1 MYRELVFPLL
11 SIGLLLTGCA
21 EPQPQV
27 MVLPTGHRVV
37 QSKSGPQVLT
47 PVGPLGTVANVR
59 QAELVKVYG
68 VNRYVDPA
76 DPRVMHERHA
86 VYRVEQ
92 RPAWV
97 TRSKNQSGQILLG
110 PILGLRRPEYSPEPL
125 PGETARD
132 LAEAKRGLQDSA
144 KDLQSMRDGQ
154 QKLAGN
160 VQSLAEQTLDGERKL
175 TTAVGLLNGALR
187 NLKVKRPP
195 AQPRRVIP
203 TSFELTLAAW
213 LSVQGI
219 EGEK

>member
-1 MYRELVFPLL
+1 MYKELASPFL
-11 SIGLLLTGCA
+11 SICLLLTGCA

-27 MVLPTGHRVV
+27 VVLPTGHRAV
-37 QSKSGPQVLT
+37 QSSSGPQVLT

-76 DPRVMHERHA
+76 DPRIMHERHT

-92 RPAWV
+92 QPAWV

-110 PILGLRRPEYSPEPL
+110 PILGLHRPEYSPEPL

-132 LAEAKRGLQDSA
+132 LAEAKRGLQDNA

-154 QKLAGN
+154 QKLASN

-175 TTAVGLLNGALR
+175 TTAVGVLNERIRKLESQATASPTPAGDSNSVR
-187 NLKVKRPP
+187 TEPGGVVVRP
-195 AQPRRVIP
+195 
-203 TSFELTLAAW
+203 SN
-213 LSVQGI
+213 
-219 EGEK
+219 

>member
-1 MYRELVFPLL
+1 MYRELAFPFL
-11 SIGLLLTGCA
+11 SICLLLTGCA

-27 MVLPTGHRVV
+27 VVLPTGHRAV
-37 QSKSGPQVLT
+37 QSNSDPQVLT
-47 PVGPLGTVANVR
+47 PVGPLGTAANVR

-76 DPRVMHERHA
+76 DPRIMHERHA

-92 RPAWV
+92 QPAWV

-110 PILGLRRPEYSPEPL
+110 PILGLHRPEFSPEPL

-154 QKLAGN
+154 QKLASN

-175 TTAVGLLNGALR
+175 TTAVGLLNERIKKLEGQATASPTPAGDSNIVR
-187 NLKVKRPP
+187 TDPGGVVVRP
-195 AQPRRVIP
+195 
-203 TSFELTLAAW
+203 SN
-213 LSVQGI
+213 
-219 EGEK
+219 

>member
-1 MYRELVFPLL
+1 MYKELAFPFL
-11 SIGLLLTGCA
+11 SICWLLAGCA

-27 MVLPTGHRVV
+27 VVLPTGHRAV
-37 QSKSGPQVLT
+37 QSNLSPQGLT

-76 DPRVMHERHA
+76 DPRIMHERHA

-92 RPAWV
+92 QPAWV

-110 PILGLRRPEYSPEPL
+110 PILGLHRPEYSPEPL

-154 QKLAGN
+154 QKLASN

-175 TTAVGLLNGALR
+175 TTAVGLLNER
-187 NLKVKRPP
+187 LKKLEGQATASPTPAGDSNIVRTDPGGVVVRP
-195 AQPRRVIP
+195 
-203 TSFELTLAAW
+203 SN
-213 LSVQGI
+213 
-219 EGEK
+219 

>member
-1 MYRELVFPLL
+1 MYKELAFPFL
-11 SIGLLLTGCA
+11 SICWLLIGCA

-27 MVLPTGHRVV
+27 VVLPTGHRAV
-37 QSKSGPQVLT
+37 QSNLSPQGLT

-76 DPRVMHERHA
+76 DPRIMHERHA

-92 RPAWV
+92 QPAWV

-110 PILGLRRPEYSPEPL
+110 PILGLHRPEYSPEPL

-132 LAEAKRGLQDSA
+132 LAEAKRGLQDST

-154 QKLAGN
+154 QKLASN

-175 TTAVGLLNGALR
+175 TTAVGLLNER
-187 NLKVKRPP
+187 LKKLEGQATASPTPAGDSNIVRTDPGGVVVRP
-195 AQPRRVIP
+195 
-203 TSFELTLAAW
+203 
-213 LSVQGI
+213 GN
-219 EGEK
+219 